1 MALATVRRKG
11 AEGSKT
17 RAQLLHAAAQI
28 LRDEGAGAVTA
39 RRLAEQVGLGRHIV
53 HYYFGTIDE
62 LFVALMREEGQRTE
76 DWLKEATE
84 TGDALSLLWENSW
97 QSASIIQE
105 LTILAMRHSSI
116 GAEYKIYT
124 ERFRNTIAG
133 ILTIYAQA
141 RGIVLPGSAAATAMM
156 VQSVAC
162 TMALEFSLDIEMGHQ
177 EAKAALTEWLRN
189 TLEPRTYLSSS
200 LSLLPDQGICDKM

>member
-1 MALATVRRKG
+1 MNVVTARRKG
-11 AEGSKT
+11 AESSKT

-28 LRDEGAGAVTA
+28 LRDEGASAVTA

-53 HYYFGTIDE
+53 HYYFGTLDE

-76 DWLKEATE
+76 DWLKEAAQ

-97 QSASIIQE
+97 RSASIIQE
-105 LTILAMRHSSI
+105 LTNLALRHPSI

-124 ERFRNTIAG
+124 ERFRATMAG
-133 ILTIYAQA
+133 ILTIYAQG
-141 RGIVLPGSAAATAMM
+141 RGIVLPGSAAAVALM

-162 TMALEFSLDIEMGHQ
+162 TIAIELSLDITMGHR
-177 EAKAALTEWLRN
+177 EAEAALLNWLRGM
-189 TLEPRTYLSSS
+189 LEP
-200 LSLLPDQGICDKM
+200 GA

>member
-1 MALATVRRKG
+1 VALVTARRKG
-11 AEGSKT
+11 AESSKT

-76 DWLKEATE
+76 DWLRQAAQ

-97 QSASIIQE
+97 RSASIIQE
-105 LTILAMRHSSI
+105 LTILALRHPSI

-124 ERFRNTIAG
+124 ERFRASISG
-133 ILTIYAQA
+133 ILTIYAQD

-156 VQSVAC
+156 LQSVAC
-162 TMALEFSLDIEMGHQ
+162 TIAIELSLDITMGHQ
-177 EAKAALTEWLRN
+177 EAEAALLNWLRD
-189 TLEPRTYLSSS
+189 TLEPAAPLALQAPRL
-200 LSLLPDQGICDKM
+200 